1 MLTVKVKKQMM
12 EAMKAKDEIRLS
24 TLKLLSA
31 ALHNAK
37 IAKLDDLNHE
47 EEIEVVQKESKKR
60 KDSIEAYEKA
70 GAQERADKEKEE
82 LKILQEYLPKEMG
95 DKELTKIVKEVI
107 SASGA
112 ENIKDFG
119 NVMGK
124 VMGKVKGQADGKRVA
139 EIVKK
144 SLAK

>member
-1 MLTVKVKKQMM
+1 MITEKVKKQIIKV
-12 EAMKAKDEIRLS
+12 MKAKDEIRLS
-24 TLKLLSA
+24 TLRLLSA

-37 IAKLDDLNHE
+37 IAKQDDLTKE
-47 EEIEVVQKESKKR
+47 EEIGIVQKEAKKR
-60 KDSIEAYEKA
+60 KDAIEAYEKA
-70 GAQERADKEKEE
+70 GVQDRADKEKKE

-95 DKELTKIVKEVI
+95 DEELTKIVKEVI

-119 NVMGK
+119 NVMGQL
-124 VMGKVKGQADGKRVA
+124 MGKVKGQADGKRVA

-144 SLAK
+144 SLTK